1 MPILG
6 KSEFIDESNAFDVVM
21 EINVFDTMQFQ
32 VSSSPEALETF
43 TSNMYKDEK
52 TNQCIAGFPWI
63 NDTPPIL
70 EKLDSN
76 FRLVLARFKDTT
88 FNISPLRL
96 LLMLFVCFVAIYPK
110 LRFN

>member
-1 MPILG
+1 MR
-6 KSEFIDESNAFDVVM
+6 
-21 EINVFDTMQFQ
+21 FQ
-32 VSSSPEALETF
+32 VSSRPEALETF

-52 TNQCIAGFPWI
+52 TNQYVAGFPRI

-76 FRLVLARFKDTT
+76 FRLVLAKVKDTT

-96 LLMLFVCFVAIYPK
+96 LFMLFLCFVAICPNLTLDQICPVLIPAK
-110 LRFN
+110 SSIAHKSC